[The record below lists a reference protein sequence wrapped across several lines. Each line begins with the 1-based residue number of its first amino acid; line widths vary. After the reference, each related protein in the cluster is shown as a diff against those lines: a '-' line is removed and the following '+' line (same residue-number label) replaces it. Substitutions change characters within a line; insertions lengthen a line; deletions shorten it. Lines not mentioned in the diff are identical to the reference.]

1 MHEKYTKGRKEPI
14 RKQLR
19 RLQLQCI
26 LIKSKK
32 YSLEIQ
38 DKLVTCGRKE
48 KWGNKES
55 FKADENK

>member
-26 LIKSKK
+26 LIKSKNIAQK
-32 YSLEIQ
+32 YKTGLLPEE
-38 DKLVTCGRKE
+38 E
-48 KWGNKES
+48 KRNGNKES
-55 FKADENK
+55 FEADI